1 MKKSLVLAL
10 SAVVAM
16 FATSCDKNSSSKKT
30 LDAEFTLTEQLGAV
44 TYGQPVELEGT
55 VISSVAI
62 TQATAVT
69 AKGGATVGT
78 AQKLKING
86 DKITGLVFIDSM
98 DASEI
103 TVTLG
108 AGDKSKDFSFPIETV
123 KPAARKIGFYANEA
137 LCMQADSIVQNHVNT
152 PDLFPVEFTG
162 KGSDTPSF
170 FSMLGVKVGN
180 EVKHVLTLTEA
191 RERDGEKLSFAWVN
205 VLQNTAERK
214 YIGSQRGYMFT
225 GCKASSLGGG
235 TTGRQ
240 CDIYEVDGHQIKDEN
255 VDDFGM
261 TIIRGSWS
269 PEYNEEQ
276 YKFVDALFIDIPS
289 ECETELDRVK
299 GNYYLSKIQE
309 VMDNATLGEETEP
322 TSLPN
327 KTYCRRYSDAGHTA
341 KKDLADNFKAGD
353 YLVLRS
359 KVKAGEE
366 NFEYYYGILQIAQLY
381 DDSAA
386 ITTAE
391 NGFTCLDSKLAAD
404 LFLKPNYFSV
414 KVQCLAE

>member
-16 FATSCDKNSSSKKT
+16 FATSCDKDSSSKKT

-62 TQATAVT
+62 TKATAVT

-78 AQKLKING
+78 AQELKING

-98 DASEI
+98 DAAEI

-108 AGDKSKDFSFPIETV
+108 AEDKSKDFSFPIEKV
-123 KPAARKIGFYANEA
+123 NPAARKIGFYANDA

-152 PDLFPVEFTG
+152 PELFPVEFTG

-170 FSMLGVKVGN
+170 FSMLGVKVGS

-191 RERDGEKLSFAWVN
+191 RERDGEKLSFGWVN
-205 VLQNTAERK
+205 VLQNTSNRA
-214 YIGSQRGYMFT
+214 YIGGQRGYMFT
-225 GCKASSLGGG
+225 GCKAAALGGG

-261 TIIRGSWS
+261 TIIPGSWS
-269 PEYNEEQ
+269 KDYNEEQ
-276 YKFVDALFIDIPS
+276 YRFVDALFLDIPS

-299 GNYYLSKIQE
+299 GIYNLSKIQE
-309 VMDNATLGEETEP
+309 VLDNATLGEETEP

-327 KTYCRRYSDAGHTA
+327 KTYCRRYTDAGHTA
-341 KKDLADNFKAGD
+341 GKNLADNFKAGD
-353 YLVLRS
+353 YLILRS
-359 KVKAGEE
+359 KVKVEE
-366 NFEYYYGILQIAQLY
+366 NFEYYYGILQIVQLY

-391 NGFTCLDSKLAAD
+391 NGFTCLDSKLAES

>member
-16 FATSCDKNSSSKKT
+16 FATSCDKDSSSKKT
-30 LDAEFTLTEQLGAV
+30 LDAEFTLTEQLGTV

-62 TQATAVT
+62 TNASAVT
-69 AKGGATVGT
+69 AKNGTVVGT
-78 AQKLKING
+78 AQELKISG
-86 DKITGLVFIDSM
+86 DKITGLVFIDSK
-98 DASEI
+98 DAAEI

-108 AGDKSKDFSFPIETV
+108 AGNKSKDFSFPIEKV
-123 KPAARKIGFYANEA
+123 NPAARKIGFYANDA

-152 PDLFPVEFTG
+152 PDVFPVEFTG
-162 KGSDTPSF
+162 KGSDVPSF

-191 RERDGEKLSFAWVN
+191 RERDGEKLSFGWVN
-205 VLQNTAERK
+205 VLQNTSNRV
-214 YIGSQRGYMFT
+214 YIGGQRGYMFT
-225 GCKASSLGGG
+225 GCKASALGGG

-269 PEYNEEQ
+269 PEYDEEQ
-276 YKFVDALFIDIPS
+276 YKFVDALFINIPS
-289 ECETELDRVK
+289 SCETELDRVK
-299 GNYYLSKIQE
+299 GIYNLSKIQE

-327 KTYCRRYSDAGHTA
+327 KTYCRRYTDAGHTA
-341 KKDLADNFKAGD
+341 KKNLADNFKAGD

-359 KVKAGEE
+359 KVKVGES
-366 NFEYYYGILQIAQLY
+366 FEYYYGILQIVQLY

-386 ITTAE
+386 VTTAE
-391 NGFTCLDSKLAAD
+391 NGFTCLDTKLAKE

>member
-16 FATSCDKNSSSKKT
+16 FATSCDKDSSSKKT
-30 LDAEFTLTEQLGAV
+30 LDAEFTLTEQLGTV

-62 TQATAVT
+62 TNASAVT
-69 AKGGATVGT
+69 AKNGTAVGT
-78 AQKLKING
+78 AQELKISG

-98 DASEI
+98 DAAEI

-108 AGDKSKDFSFPIETV
+108 AGNKSKDFSFPIEKV
-123 KPAARKIGFYANEA
+123 NPAARKIGFYANDA

-152 PDLFPVEFTG
+152 PDVFPVEFTG

-191 RERDGEKLSFAWVN
+191 RERDGEKLSFGWVN
-205 VLQNTAERK
+205 VLQNTSNRV
-214 YIGSQRGYMFT
+214 YIGGQRGYMFT
-225 GCKASSLGGG
+225 GCKASALGGG

-269 PEYNEEQ
+269 PEYDEEQ
-276 YKFVDALFIDIPS
+276 YKFVDALFINIPS
-289 ECETELDRVK
+289 SCETELDRVK
-299 GNYYLSKIQE
+299 GIYNLSKIQE

-327 KTYCRRYSDAGHTA
+327 KTYCRRYTDAGHTA
-341 KKDLADNFKAGD
+341 KKNLADNFKAGD

-359 KVKAGEE
+359 KVKVGES
-366 NFEYYYGILQIAQLY
+366 FEYYYGILQIVQLY

-386 ITTAE
+386 VTTAE
-391 NGFTCLDSKLAAD
+391 NGFTCLDTKLAKD

>member
-16 FATSCDKNSSSKKT
+16 FATSCNKESSKKT
-30 LDAEFTLTEQLGAV
+30 LDAEFTLTEQVGAV

-62 TQATAVT
+62 TKATAVT

-78 AQKLKING
+78 AQDLKING

-98 DASEI
+98 DAAEI

-108 AGDKSKDFSFPIETV
+108 AGDKSKDFSFPIEKV
-123 KPAARKIGFYANEA
+123 NPAAKKIGFYANDA
-137 LCMQADSIVQNHVNT
+137 LCMQADELVQNHVNT

-162 KGSDTPSF
+162 EGSDTPSF

-180 EVKHVLTLTEA
+180 EVKHVLNLTEA

-214 YIGSQRGYMFT
+214 YIGGQRGYMFS

-255 VDDFGM
+255 IDDFGM

-269 PEYNEEQ
+269 KEYNEEQ

-299 GNYYLSKIQE
+299 GIYYLSKIQE
-309 VMDNATLGEETEP
+309 VMDNATLGVETEP

-327 KTYCRRYSDAGHTA
+327 KTYCRRYTDAGHTA
-341 KKDLADNFKAGD
+341 KKDLAENFKEGD
-353 YLVLRS
+353 YMILRS
-359 KVKAGEE
+359 KVKAGE
-366 NFEYYYGILQIAQLY
+366 NFEYYYGILQIVQLY

-391 NGFTCLDSKLAAD
+391 NGFTCLDAELAES

-414 KVQCLAE
+414 KIQCLAE

>member
-16 FATSCDKNSSSKKT
+16 FATSCDKDSSSKKT
-30 LDAEFTLTEQLGAV
+30 LDAEFTLTEQLGTV

-62 TQATAVT
+62 TNASAVT
-69 AKGGATVGT
+69 AKNGTAVGT
-78 AQKLKING
+78 AQELKISG

-98 DASEI
+98 DAAEI

-108 AGDKSKDFSFPIETV
+108 AGNKSKDFSFPIEKV
-123 KPAARKIGFYANEA
+123 NPAARKIGFYANDA

-152 PDLFPVEFTG
+152 PDVFPVEFTG

-191 RERDGEKLSFAWVN
+191 RERDGEKLSFGWVN
-205 VLQNTAERK
+205 VLQNTSNRV
-214 YIGSQRGYMFT
+214 YIGGQRGYMFT
-225 GCKASSLGGG
+225 GCKASALGGG

-269 PEYNEEQ
+269 PEYDEEQ
-276 YKFVDALFIDIPS
+276 YKFVDALFINIPS
-289 ECETELDRVK
+289 SCETELDRVK
-299 GNYYLSKIQE
+299 GIYNLSKIQE

-327 KTYCRRYSDAGHTA
+327 KTYCRRYTDAGHTA
-341 KKDLADNFKAGD
+341 KKNLADNFKAGD

-359 KVKAGEE
+359 KVKVGE
-366 NFEYYYGILQIAQLY
+366 NFEYYYGILQIVQLY

-386 ITTAE
+386 VTTAE
-391 NGFTCLDSKLAAD
+391 NGFTCLDTKLAKD

>member
-1 MKKSLVLAL
+1 MKKSLVLAF

-16 FATSCDKNSSSKKT
+16 FATSCDKDSSSKKT
-30 LDAEFTLTEQLGAV
+30 LDAEFTLTEQLGTV

-62 TQATAVT
+62 TNASAVT
-69 AKGGATVGT
+69 AKNGTVVGT
-78 AQKLKING
+78 AQELKISGN
-86 DKITGLVFIDSM
+86 KITGPVFIDSM
-98 DASEI
+98 DAAEI

-108 AGDKSKDFSFPIETV
+108 AGNKSKDFSFPIEKV
-123 KPAARKIGFYANEA
+123 NPAARKIGFYANDA

-152 PDLFPVEFTG
+152 PDVFPVEFTG
-162 KGSDTPSF
+162 KGSDVPSF

-191 RERDGEKLSFAWVN
+191 RERDGEKLSFGWVN
-205 VLQNTAERK
+205 VLQNTSNRV
-214 YIGSQRGYMFT
+214 YIGGQRGYMFT
-225 GCKASSLGGG
+225 GCKASALGGG

-269 PEYNEEQ
+269 PEYDEEQ
-276 YKFVDALFIDIPS
+276 YKFVDALFINIPS

-299 GNYYLSKIQE
+299 GIYNLSKIQE

-327 KTYCRRYSDAGHTA
+327 KTYCRRYTDAGHTA
-341 KKDLADNFKAGD
+341 KKNLADNFKAGD

-359 KVKAGEE
+359 KVKVGES
-366 NFEYYYGILQIAQLY
+366 FEYYYGILQIVQLY

-386 ITTAE
+386 VTTAE
-391 NGFTCLDSKLAAD
+391 NGFTCLDTKLAKA

>member
-16 FATSCDKNSSSKKT
+16 FATSCDKDSSSKKT
-30 LDAEFTLTEQLGAV
+30 LDAEFTLTEQLGTV

-62 TQATAVT
+62 TNASAVT
-69 AKGGATVGT
+69 AKNGTVVGT
-78 AQKLKING
+78 AQELKISG

-98 DASEI
+98 DAAEI

-108 AGDKSKDFSFPIETV
+108 AGNKSKDFSFPIEKV
-123 KPAARKIGFYANEA
+123 NPAARKIGFYANDA

-152 PDLFPVEFTG
+152 PDVFPVEFTG

-180 EVKHVLTLTEA
+180 EVKHVLTLTDA
-191 RERDGEKLSFAWVN
+191 RERDGEKLSFGWVN
-205 VLQNTAERK
+205 VLQNTSNRV
-214 YIGSQRGYMFT
+214 YIGGQRGYMFT
-225 GCKASSLGGG
+225 GCKASALGGG

-269 PEYNEEQ
+269 PEYDEEQ
-276 YKFVDALFIDIPS
+276 YKFVDALFINIPS
-289 ECETELDRVK
+289 SCETELDRVK
-299 GNYYLSKIQE
+299 GIYNLSKIQE

-327 KTYCRRYSDAGHTA
+327 KTYCRRYTDAGHTA
-341 KKDLADNFKAGD
+341 KKNLADNFKAGD

-359 KVKAGEE
+359 KVKVGES
-366 NFEYYYGILQIAQLY
+366 FEYYYGILQIVQLY

-386 ITTAE
+386 VTTAE
-391 NGFTCLDSKLAAD
+391 NGFTCLDTKLAKD

-414 KVQCLAE
+414 KIQCLAE

>member
-16 FATSCDKNSSSKKT
+16 FATSCDKDSSSKKT

-62 TQATAVT
+62 TKATAVT

-78 AQKLKING
+78 AQELKING

-98 DASEI
+98 DAAEI

-108 AGDKSKDFSFPIETV
+108 AGDKSKDFSFPIEKV
-123 KPAARKIGFYANEA
+123 NPAARKIGFYANDA

-152 PDLFPVEFTG
+152 PDVFPVEFTG
-162 KGSDTPSF
+162 KGSDVPSF

-191 RERDGEKLSFAWVN
+191 RERDGEKLSFGWVN
-205 VLQNTAERK
+205 VLQNTSNRV
-214 YIGSQRGYMFT
+214 YIGGQRGYMFT
-225 GCKASSLGGG
+225 GCKASALGGG

-299 GNYYLSKIQE
+299 GIYNLSKIQE

-327 KTYCRRYSDAGHTA
+327 KTYCRRYTDAGHTA
-341 KKDLADNFKAGD
+341 KKNLADNFKAGD

-359 KVKAGEE
+359 KVKVGES
-366 NFEYYYGILQIAQLY
+366 FEYYYGILQIVQLY

-386 ITTAE
+386 VTTAE
-391 NGFTCLDSKLAAD
+391 NGFTCLDTKLAED

>member
-16 FATSCDKNSSSKKT
+16 FATSCDKDSSSKKT
-30 LDAEFTLTEQLGAV
+30 LDAEFTLTEQLGTV

-62 TQATAVT
+62 TNASAVT
-69 AKGGATVGT
+69 AKNGTVVGT
-78 AQKLKING
+78 AQELKISG

-98 DASEI
+98 DAAEI

-108 AGDKSKDFSFPIETV
+108 AGNKSKDFSFPIEKV
-123 KPAARKIGFYANEA
+123 NPAARKIGFYANDA

-152 PDLFPVEFTG
+152 PDVFPVEFTG

-180 EVKHVLTLTEA
+180 EIKHVLTLTEA
-191 RERDGEKLSFAWVN
+191 RERDGEKLSFGWVN
-205 VLQNTAERK
+205 VLQNTSNRV
-214 YIGSQRGYMFT
+214 YIGGQRGYMFT
-225 GCKASSLGGG
+225 GCKASALGGG

-269 PEYNEEQ
+269 PEYDEEQ
-276 YKFVDALFIDIPS
+276 YKFVDALFINIPS
-289 ECETELDRVK
+289 SCETELDRVK
-299 GNYYLSKIQE
+299 GIYNLSKIQE

-327 KTYCRRYSDAGHTA
+327 KTYCRRYTDAGHTA
-341 KKDLADNFKAGD
+341 KKNLADNFKAGD

-359 KVKAGEE
+359 KVKVGES
-366 NFEYYYGILQIAQLY
+366 FEYYYGILQIVQLY

-386 ITTAE
+386 VTTAE
-391 NGFTCLDSKLAAD
+391 NGFTCLDTKLAKD